1 MAKVTVVPTASSST
15 TTWIFFLF
23 CLINLLN
30 YVDRGIIPGAPTQFQ
45 YFIKSTMNTTVGQ
58 ESFYLGLLASSFIAS
73 YAGFI
78 LLFGYLSIFMKP
90 FRLVGVGLLV
100 WCVAVLICGAAR
112 QAHNFYVL
120 LAGRI
125 LSGIGESSF
134 QCIAPPFI
142 DDYAPPAT
150 RTLWLGVFFSCIS
163 VGTAVGYEYGAL
175 FADSA
180 LGWGWAFNVE
190 AFLMAPLALIALCCI
205 PAKYD
210 VAGNQHVSVR
220 RPSNLEDAPADESTV
235 VNVESPSDV
244 EDVPDHC
251 RLIKAKTSPSTS
263 PPAPGC
269 SAKAEAPRAHAS
281 FFAEAFAVSNNAVF
295 VLVVLGSAAF
305 TFSLAGLSVFGPMF
319 LIGLGL
325 FEKETHAS
333 VVFGSVVVLA
343 GTIGTPLGGLILDY
357 NSRLLGSNTAMR
369 QYLALK
375 QMFLFMVAGTCLSL
389 IAWASLPS
397 KLWFLVLFGV
407 ALVFLFATT
416 SCTAIAVLLSV
427 TPSRRALAVAVNTL
441 LIHVLGDVPSPILLG
456 ALKDALAPDCGSIEV
471 AGKIILNPDCVQDR
485 KGLMDSLLFPLL
497 WMVWTV
503 LLWGMA
509 VLLVQRRLRKEG
521 QAV

>member
-1 MAKVTVVPTASSST
+1 MVKVVEAARPSSVT

-45 YFIKSTMNTTVGQ
+45 YFIKATMNITVGQ

-100 WCVAVLICGAAR
+100 WCVAVLVCGAAK
-112 QAHNFYVL
+112 QTNSFYVL

-150 RTLWLGVFFSCIS
+150 RTLWLGVFFACIS

-175 FADSA
+175 FADSN
-180 LGWGWAFNVE
+180 LGWGWAFYVE

-210 VAGNQHVSVR
+210 RPGNHQVH
-220 RPSNLEDAPADESTV
+220 RPSDEDDDEATITHDASSHVDDLEDHS
-235 VNVESPSDV
+235 
-244 EDVPDHC
+244 

-263 PPAPGC
+263 LDADANSAP
-269 SAKAEAPRAHAS
+269 SSTLTLEAPAN
-281 FFAEAFAVSNNAVF
+281 FFHEAFAVSNNAVF

-343 GTIGTPLGGLILDY
+343 GTIGTPVGGLILDY
-357 NSRLLGSNTAMR
+357 TCRNLGANVAMR
-369 QYLALK
+369 QYMALR

-397 KLWFLVLFGV
+397 KLWFLVLFGI
-407 ALVFLFATT
+407 ALVFLFGTT

-427 TPSRRALAVAVNTL
+427 SPSRRRS
-441 LIHVLGDVPSPILLG
+441 PSPSTR
-456 ALKDALAPDCGSIEV
+456 C
-471 AGKIILNPDCVQDR
+471 
-485 KGLMDSLLFPLL
+485 
-497 WMVWTV
+497 
-503 LLWGMA
+503 
-509 VLLVQRRLRKEG
+509 
-521 QAV
+521 

>member
-1 MAKVTVVPTASSST
+1 MANVVVAATSMT
-15 TTWIFFLF
+15 TTWIFVLF

-45 YFIKSTMNTTVGQ
+45 FFIKATMNTSVGQ

-90 FRLVGVGLLV
+90 FRLVGIGLFV
-100 WCVAVLICGAAR
+100 WCIAVLICGAAK
-112 QAHNFYVL
+112 HYNSFYVL
-120 LAGRI
+120 LVGRI

-150 RTLWLGVFFSCIS
+150 RTLWLGVFFACIS
-163 VGTAVGYEYGAL
+163 IGTAVGYEYGAL
-175 FADSA
+175 FAESDA
-180 LGWGWAFNVE
+180 GWSWAFNVE
-190 AFLMAPLALIALCCI
+190 ALLMAPLALIAFCCI
-205 PAKYD
+205 PTKYD
-210 VAGNQHVSVR
+210 RPGNHQR
-220 RPSNLEDAPADESTV
+220 RPSIDEASDATASA
-235 VNVESPSDV
+235 VESPASEH
-244 EDVPDHC
+244 EDVPDNS

-263 PPAPGC
+263 PTG
-269 SAKAEAPRAHAS
+269 SSVKETSS
-281 FFAEAFAVSNNAVF
+281 FFHEAYSVANNLVF
-295 VLVVLGSAAF
+295 VLTVLGSAAF

-325 FEKETHAS
+325 FEKESHAS

-357 NSRLLGSNTAMR
+357 MCRDLGNNAPMR

-397 KLWFLVLFGV
+397 KLWFLLLFGV
-407 ALVFLFATT
+407 ALVFLFGTT
-416 SCTAIAVLLSV
+416 SCTAIAILLCV

-441 LIHVLGDVPSPILLG
+441 LIHLFGDVPSPIILG
-456 ALKDALAPDCGSIEV
+456 ALKDTLAPDCGSIEV
-471 AGKIILNPDCVQDR
+471 DGQIILNPDCAQDR

-509 VLLVQRRLRKEG
+509 VLLVQRRLRKQG
-521 QAV
+521 APV